1 MSSNTVVILVIEL
14 KLKLNKHPH
23 KSLLYV
29 NLLRYTL
36 TEGKSKV
43 GVTPSPP
50 VPVSQ
55 CGMTLFVC
63 LRVESVNSKLTCYMF
78 CVVFITLD

>member
-1 MSSNTVVILVIEL
+1 MLSNTVVILVIEL

-29 NLLRYTL
+29 NLLHCTL

-43 GVTPSPP
+43 RVPP
-50 VPVSQ
+50 PPASVSQ
-55 CGMTLFVC
+55 RDMTLFVC
-63 LRVESVNSKLTCYMF
+63 LRVKSVNSK
-78 CVVFITLD
+78 

>member
-1 MSSNTVVILVIEL
+1 MLSNTVVILVIEL

-29 NLLRYTL
+29 NLLHCTL

-43 GVTPSPP
+43 RAPP
-50 VPVSQ
+50 ASVSQ
-55 CGMTLFVC
+55 RDMTLFVC
-63 LRVESVNSKLTCYMF
+63 LRVKSVNSK
-78 CVVFITLD
+78 